1 MAIAGFSMQEYIKV
15 ATRLGY
21 LNLPPDVM
29 INIEQANKMPPSKV
43 VIMATG
49 TQGEPSA
56 VLGRLA
62 WGRHR
67 LLEVEHGDT
76 VIMSAHPIPGNEE
89 LVHRTMNKLIQRG
102 ATVIYDPLLPV
113 HVSGHASREELKL
126 LINLVRPKFFI
137 PVHGE
142 LRHLTEHGR
151 LAESLGILPKN
162 IAVVENGTVIELTPD
177 SLTIGERVPGGYVFV
192 DGAGVGDVGPI
203 VMRDREILGRD
214 GFVAVQVLI
223 DRQTRKLI
231 EPPEFV
237 SRGFVFLREA
247 TDLLDAA
254 ERLIEEVVATSP
266 DGDLTRIIQDALSR
280 LFYNETKRRPMTFAF
295 VREI

>member
-21 LNLPPDVM
+21 LNLPPDLMVSV
-29 INIEQANKMPPSKV
+29 EQAVKMKPREV

-67 LLEVEHGDT
+67 VLEIEHGDT

-89 LVHRTMNKLIQRG
+89 MVHRTMNKLIQRG

-142 LRHLTEHGR
+142 LRHLTEHSR
-151 LAESLGILPKN
+151 LAQSVGIPPEN
-162 IAVVENGTVIELTPD
+162 IAVVENDGHRADARLADHRRRAWRVRVRTVWAWATSARSPCATEIWARRLR
-177 SLTIGERVPGGYVFV
+177 G
-192 DGAGVGDVGPI
+192 GAGA
-203 VMRDREILGRD
+203 DRPRN
-214 GFVAVQVLI
+214 
-223 DRQTRKLI
+223 RQLI
-231 EPPEFV
+231 EP
-237 SRGFVFLREA
+237 
-247 TDLLDAA
+247 
-254 ERLIEEVVATSP
+254 
-266 DGDLTRIIQDALSR
+266 RIH
-280 LFYNETKRRPMTFAF
+280 FA
-295 VREI
+295 VCISA